1 MDQLA
6 RMLAD
11 KLRAPPFANIIVE
24 NRSGAGGRIAA
35 EAFKGMPADGSALL
49 FTPASP
55 MVIYPHIYRKLGY
68 RPLED
73 MVPMTSLHV
82 TKLGLIVGPG
92 APVKTLT
99 EYLAWLKRAPQNA
112 VYGSP
117 GACTMSH
124 FLGSMFAR
132 ATGVALTHV
141 PYRGGAPMS
150 QDLLGGQVPAA
161 FQPIGFDS
169 VERHRGGKLTV
180 LAVAEPKRSQ
190 QLPDVPTFAEL
201 GFEGLVVNE
210 WFGLFAPAGTSAA
223 TVQAISQRARTA
235 MQQPD
240 IVTWLE
246 RGQAD
251 ALTSTPEELG
261 ARLRSD
267 LQRWGQ
273 IVEDSGFQAEE

>member
-1 MDQLA
+1 MLTLSNPSTILSCVAVFVALA
-6 RMLAD
+6 GSWTSVSATSSWWL
-11 KLRAPPFANIIVE
+11 V
-24 NRSGAGGRIAA
+24 GGV
-35 EAFKGMPADGSALL
+35 FTGSTRWWRLLSQATARLGSRLDDRWRRRVNQASAALL
-49 FTPASP
+49 
-55 MVIYPHIYRKLGY
+55 
-68 RPLED
+68 
-73 MVPMTSLHV
+73 
-82 TKLGLIVGPG
+82 VGF
-92 APVKTLT
+92 AF
-99 EYLAWLKRAPQNA
+99 KRAPQNA

-117 GACTMSH
+117 GAGTMPH

-190 QLPDVPTFAEL
+190 PLPDVPSFAEL

-223 TVQAISQRARTA
+223 TVQLISQRARTA

-246 RGQAD
+246 RGQAG

-273 IVEDSGFQAEE
+273 IVKDSGFQAEE